1 MESKNEKIYFWKKR
15 LYSHTRFNT
24 NFGFNKNLERLMF
37 GVLIAYGF
45 NLLLKIFGNIA
56 IINGFS
62 PSLAIVGPSLV
73 LIFVGYRM
81 LKNQ

>member
-1 MESKNEKIYFWKKR
+1 
-15 LYSHTRFNT
+15 
-24 NFGFNKNLERLMF
+24 MF